1 MSHLKTNLPFFRYQR
16 KLVLLWF
23 IWGSIIFIFTFQKSF
38 FGYFKHSTEPIWT
51 FIGVYLGGIYSLIT
65 GSSFFKHKLSN
76 YLLKDIIYFR
86 LAYISSI
93 IYLLGVSIVI
103 FIVPLYILQNGGNLE
118 DFRNALAKTNTIF
131 KVLLPIQIGL
141 LAYFFF
147 KKEKVE

>member
-16 KLVLLWF
+16 KLVLLWL

-38 FGYFKHSTEPIWT
+38 FGYFKQCTGPIWT
-51 FIGVYLGGIYSLIT
+51 FIGVYVGGIYSLIT
-65 GSSFFKHKLSN
+65 CSSFFKHKLSN
-76 YLLKDIIYFR
+76 YLLEDIIYFR

-103 FIVPLYILQNGGNLE
+103 FIIPLYILQDGGNLK
-118 DFRNALAKTNTIF
+118 DFRNALVKADTIF

-141 LAYFFF
+141 LTYFFF